1 MNSSASSH
9 KPTPGTRYRW
19 MILLLLLG
27 VATVILI
34 SRTDQQEMEI
44 AVAVTFENIA
54 DNLLIMDDSRHSV
67 TLLVVGTATALRTID
82 AKTAVV
88 RLDLS
93 GLEAGTHT
101 ISIDAS
107 QVTLPDKI
115 SLKAVLTP
123 WLTARL
129 EMLTVKTVDAV
140 AVLEG
145 HPAPGFAVVGVDL
158 RPDRIVL
165 KGPATILADIETVKT
180 YPIDLES
187 ASEPFKKEVP
197 LNLPEAVDVEPPLR
211 IVLAEVAVRERIV
224 TRVLEGIP
232 VTASGSSAPHQIRP
246 ETINLSV
253 VGPETIVAAI
263 ESDPAFA
270 VSIDLT
276 GLTAGDHHL
285 KATINLPIQTT
296 LVQVSP
302 EHFVVTIEK

>member
-1 MNSSASSH
+1 MNSSAASH

-19 MILLLLLG
+19 MILPLLLG
-27 VATVILI
+27 LATVALI
-34 SRTDQQEMEI
+34 SRTDEQEKEI
-44 AVAVTFENIA
+44 DVAVTFENIA
-54 DNLLIMDDSRHSV
+54 VDLLLMDGPRHSV
-67 TLLVVGTATALRTID
+67 KLLVAGTAPALRTID
-82 AKTAVV
+82 SKTAVV

-101 ISIDAS
+101 IPIDAS
-107 QVTLPDKI
+107 QVTLPDKV

-145 HPAPGFAVVGVDL
+145 HLAPGFAVVGVDL

-180 YPIDLES
+180 YPINLES
-187 ASEPFKKEVP
+187 ASETFKKEVP
-197 LNLPEAVDVEPPLR
+197 LNLPEVVDVEPPLR
-211 IVLAEVAVRERIV
+211 IVLAEVAVKERIV

-246 ETINLSV
+246 ETITLSV
-253 VGPETIVAAI
+253 SGPQTIVADI

-270 VSIDLT
+270 VSIDLS
-276 GLTAGDHHL
+276 GLRAGDHLL

-302 EHFVVTIEK
+302 EHFAVTIEK